1 MRRPCVRRAAVK
13 SIKKQNLVELRSMS
27 APPPMVRLA
36 LESICL
42 FLGEETSDW
51 KAIRGI
57 LMKDSFIPSIV
68 NYSTENIT

>member
-1 MRRPCVRRAAVK
+1 
-13 SIKKQNLVELRSMS
+13 MS